1 MSIPQRIAPP
11 LESLRK
17 FYVGRDVHSVPKPAA
32 VLDAAKV
39 RRHCQSMLDGVDAL
53 EVGFR
58 AHAKTH
64 KTKEVTR
71 LQAGEKHQQVNFIVS
86 TVAEI
91 EHLLSVFQDYKDAG
105 RDVNVLY
112 GVPLLGSQVDRLATL
127 SKQLGRNGLT
137 VMTDHPSQLES
148 VKRLQELTGFPVDVF
163 LKVDTGYHRA
173 GLPPAALNKGGLLEQ
188 LIQLDAESRATFVGV
203 YSHSSLSYMDTTADK
218 AMHNLAAEV
227 EGCLEALHANADLL
241 VSKGPREVV
250 ISVGATPQV
259 TAIENVT
266 AGAAGG
272 PGGQRLR
279 EAITKAKTV
288 SRGGLRSSLELHAGV
303 YSVLDMQQMSTR
315 SRTDLGSYE
324 DEVAITVVAE
334 VCSVYNDGE
343 REKPEALVAVGTLG
357 LGREPCPSYS
367 GWGVSGR
374 LPFPG
379 SEDGC
384 RLVVERIS
392 QEHSILSWDSDPEKG
407 TDLPP
412 IPLEVGQTISIYPN
426 HACVTGALYGWY
438 LVVDSSRPN
447 QTEVVDVWVRGFG
460 W

>member
-1 MSIPQRIAPP
+1 MAQ
-11 LESLRK
+11 
-17 FYVGRDVHSVPKPAA
+17 
-32 VLDAAKV
+32 
-39 RRHCQSMLDGVDAL
+39 
-53 EVGFR
+53 
-58 AHAKTH
+58 
-64 KTKEVTR
+64 TKEVTR
-71 LQAGEKHQQVNFIVS
+71 LQAGEKHQQVSFVVS

-91 EHLLSVFQDYKDAG
+91 EHLLPVFHDYTQAG

-127 SKQLGRNGLT
+127 NKQLGENGLA
-137 VMTDHPSQLES
+137 VMVDHPSQLES
-148 VKRLQELTGFPVDVF
+148 VKRLQKATRFPPGVF

-173 GLPPAALNKGGLLEQ
+173 GLPAAALNKGGLLEQ
-188 LIQLDAESRATFVGV
+188 LIQLDADNLAAFVGV
-203 YSHSSLSYMDTTADK
+203 YSHSSLSYKDTTADK
-218 AMHNLAAEV
+218 AMHNLAAEI
-227 EGCLEALHANADLL
+227 EGCLEALHAHSGLL
-241 VSKGPREVV
+241 LSKGPREVI

-259 TAIENVT
+259 TAIENWT
-266 AGAAGG
+266 AGAASGSG
-272 PGGQRLR
+272 EQRLR
-279 EAITKAKTV
+279 AAIAKAKAG
-288 SRGGLRSSLELHAGV
+288 SLGGLRSSLELHAGV

-324 DEVAITVVAE
+324 DEVAITVVVE

-343 REKPEALVAVGTLG
+343 RKNPEALIAVGTLG

-379 SEDGC
+379 SEHGR

-392 QEHSILSWDSDPEKG
+392 QEHSILSWDSGPDEE

-412 IPLEVGQTISIYPN
+412 IPLEVGQAVSIYPN

-447 QTEVVDVWVRGFG
+447 KTQIVDVWVRGSG

>member
-11 LESLRK
+11 VESLRG
-17 FYVGRDVHSVPKPAA
+17 FYVGKDVHSVPKPAA
-32 VLDAAKV
+32 VLDAAKI

-53 EVGFR
+53 DVGFR
-58 AHAKTH
+58 AHVKTH

-71 LQAGEKHQQVNFIVS
+71 LQAGEKHQQVSFVVS

-91 EHLLSVFQDYKDAG
+91 EHLLPVFHDYKQAG

-127 SKQLGRNGLT
+127 NKQLGENGLA
-137 VMTDHPSQLES
+137 VMVDHPSQLES
-148 VKRLQELTGFPVDVF
+148 VKRLQKATGFPPGVF
-163 LKVDTGYHRA
+163 LKIDTGYHRA
-173 GLPPAALNKGGLLEQ
+173 GLPAAALNKGGLLEQ
-188 LIQLDAESRATFVGV
+188 LIQLDADNLAAFVGV
-203 YSHSSLSYMDTTADK
+203 YSHSSLSYKDTTADK
-218 AMHNLAAEV
+218 AMHNLAVEI
-227 EGCLEALHANADLL
+227 EGCLEALHANSDLL
-241 VSKGPREVV
+241 LSKGPREVI

-259 TAIENVT
+259 TAIENLT
-266 AGAAGG
+266 AGTASGSG
-272 PGGQRLR
+272 EQRLR
-279 EAITKAKTV
+279 AAIAKAKAG
-288 SRGGLRSSLELHAGV
+288 SLRGLRSSLELHAGV

-343 REKPEALVAVGTLG
+343 RKNPEALIAVGTLG

-379 SEDGC
+379 SEHGR

-392 QEHSILSWDSDPEKG
+392 QEHSILSWDSGPDEE
-407 TDLPP
+407 TDLPS
-412 IPLEVGQTISIYPN
+412 IPLEVGQAVSIYPN

-447 QTEVVDVWVRGFG
+447 KTEVVDVWVRGSG